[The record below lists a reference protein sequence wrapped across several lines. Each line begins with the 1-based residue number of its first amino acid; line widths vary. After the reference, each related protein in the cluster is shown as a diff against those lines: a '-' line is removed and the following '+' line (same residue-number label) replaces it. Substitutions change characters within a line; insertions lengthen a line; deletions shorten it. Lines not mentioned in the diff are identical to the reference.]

1 MPLQIDAFLL
11 ILRLLLI
18 VLLYLFLM
26 QVVIAITRDLRK
38 TSASASAGQGPAT
51 LGHLV
56 VVDSGPSSIL
66 PGTRFAL
73 APQTN
78 IGRGPTNTIQL
89 PDKFISAEH
98 TRLWYHNGIWYVQDA
113 GSVNG
118 TISRPAK
125 LFLPKSAILYVS
137 AIYSLSLPNRLRIPD
152 SQRLCADRAFARL
165 RHAPHSIQ
173 RTPQARAH
181 DGVDNQTHS

>member
-38 TSASASAGQGPAT
+38 TSASASAGQSAAT

-118 TISRPAK
+118 TYVNNQPAREAIPAK
-125 LFLPKSAILYVS
+125 IGDIVRVGY
-137 AIYSLSLPNRLRIPD
+137 
-152 SQRLCADRAFARL
+152 
-165 RHAPHSIQ
+165 IQ
-173 RTPQARAH
+173 FKLTQ
-181 DGVDNQTHS
+181 